1 MTARSNGAVP
11 KGESPAIAL
20 QCEFL
25 SSRGGGLPASVLPVA
40 ARLGTLKPH
49 LVTFDPPPGGLTDA
63 PVFQATRARA
73 PMRCDAHKA
82 LQSPG
87 VRLVHT
93 HGLWTGLSVAALDWA
108 RRTGG
113 PTLVSPHG
121 MLDGWAMTR
130 SRWKKRAAMA
140 LVERRHLN
148 SATCV
153 HALTEHERSTLRAL
167 GVTAPIAVVP
177 NGVSQP
183 DPLEVGPPHWLDR
196 PTLLFL
202 GRIHEKK
209 GLLPL
214 MAAWSKAS
222 SGLPGWQLAIAGWED
237 GACEVRTE
245 AAGCKGRV
253 VFPGPLYGADKQ
265 AALTHASAFVLP
277 SHSEGM
283 PIAVLEAMAHGRP
296 VLMSP
301 ACALPEAVD
310 AGAAARIS
318 TDPEAMAVS
327 LTHRLNDG
335 DWLAEAGRAGR
346 RLVAERFDWDTI
358 ADLWRAIYLW
368 ALGEAPRPAAIDG

>member
-1 MTARSNGAVP
+1 MTARSTGGMTQGAC
-11 KGESPAIAL
+11 PAIAL
-20 QCEFL
+20 QCEYL

-40 ARLGTLKPH
+40 ARLGGLKPH

-63 PVFQATRARA
+63 PVFQAKKARA

-82 LQSPG
+82 LRFHG
-87 VRLVHT
+87 VQLVHT
-93 HGLWTGLSVAALDWA
+93 HGLWTGLSTAALNWA
-108 RRTGG
+108 QRTGG

-153 HALTEHERSTLRAL
+153 HALTEHERSTLRTL

-183 DPLEVGPPHWLDR
+183 DPLALSPPAWLDR

-214 MAAWSKAS
+214 IAAWSKAS
-222 SGLPGWQLAIAGWED
+222 GRLEGWQLAIAGWED
-237 GACEVRTE
+237 GPCDVRAE
-245 AAGCKGRV
+245 AARCEGRII
-253 VFPGPLYGADKQ
+253 FPGPLYGDDKQ

-296 VLMSP
+296 VLMSA

-318 TDPEAMAVS
+318 TDHDAMAVS
-327 LTHRLNDG
+327 LTQHLNDA
-335 DWLAEAGRAGR
+335 DWLGEAGKAGR
-346 RLVAERFDWDTI
+346 KLVAERFDWDKI